1 MYFRFEK
8 KLIMIGSSE
17 IYRSVNE
24 VITESCASEV
34 RISAQANS
42 LHKAILKKFFCAE
55 KVEVLYEEKKVVLTV
70 RVSATERT
78 TLEIEYDH
86 LNDFLN
92 KCIDKSEKH
101 IRFYQGLLQY
111 YAMQNA

>member
-1 MYFRFEK
+1 
-8 KLIMIGSSE
+8 MIGSSE

-24 VITESCASEV
+24 VITQSCASEV
-34 RISAQANS
+34 IISAQANS

-55 KVEVLYEEKKVVLTV
+55 KVDLQYEEKKVLLTV

-78 TLEIEYDH
+78 SLEIGYNN

-111 YAMQNA
+111 YAMQSA